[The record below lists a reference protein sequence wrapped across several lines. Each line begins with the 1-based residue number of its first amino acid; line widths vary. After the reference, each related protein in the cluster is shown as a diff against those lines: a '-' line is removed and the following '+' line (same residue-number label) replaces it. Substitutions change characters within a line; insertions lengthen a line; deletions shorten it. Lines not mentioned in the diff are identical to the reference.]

1 LSFNTFLPSCLP
13 FFPVVNLGFC
23 HSFCLAFGGSVNDYR
38 DPVMSFM
45 TLIRL
50 AMGDFDFAELYSA
63 NRVLGPVLFSLY
75 TVLTFFVL
83 VNVFIAIIGDAFED
97 AKEASR
103 KDTMVVRYFKM
114 QLKKRLNK
122 HAMTMQRIRSKIM
135 SKYESVE
142 GDVVLNPAEIG
153 EIEDELSLA
162 GGQALQQWLTLK
174 DEVDDDDGHL
184 TRSEV
189 EQLFLLMDKNVESIR
204 VQREEIEKYG
214 EIALD
219 PVHKKVIEVQTKL
232 KMMEESQSA
241 RLDKIEELLTA
252 MHKQSMT
259 TNVGANGRI
268 TSSPSSSPSLS
279 SVALSVVERGE
290 SENRDGA
297 SPTRGILTDADPLPL
312 QKGPRNKSPSGK
324 DLVVRLEPLPRPSS
338 AQRPSTYLG
347 VAHHLLV
354 RPLSAKRL
362 PPSEVEQEHL
372 DRESDEERPSLQKAH
387 SHR

>member
-1 LSFNTFLPSCLP
+1 
-13 FFPVVNLGFC
+13 
-23 HSFCLAFGGSVNDYR
+23 VNDYR

-252 MHKQSMT
+252 MHKHSMT

-338 AQRPSTYLG
+338 AQRPSAYLG